1 MIWGGNR
8 TGAGR
13 PSTGRQK
20 VNFYVTPEEAEWIRA
35 AIDNRRDEK
44 TWPLDANRDDQIKK
58 IARNFA
64 RAAQGKGVA
73 SAYRY
78 LRLICRLSAEKVF
91 LDSKDLRH
99 ICKHLGEIWRQ

>member
-35 AIDNRRDEK
+35 AIENRRDEK
-44 TWPLDANRDDQIKK
+44 TWPLDPSRDDQIKK

-64 RAAQGKGVA
+64 RAAQGKGVT

-78 LRLICRLSAEKVF
+78 LRLICRLSEGKVF
-91 LDSKDLRH
+91 LDSEDLRH
-99 ICKHLGEIWRQ
+99 ICKHFGEIWRQ